1 VHHILL
7 IWSVFVSEA
16 SLHSSGANTIPFL
29 PTEIN
34 VDELFQRLV
43 ATGIVPQ
50 AEKADAD
57 IKKEEEVKS
66 IKPVDF
72 QQSETLKV

>member
-1 VHHILL
+1 VHRVVL
-7 IWSVFVSEA
+7 IWSVFVSES
-16 SLHSSGANTIPFL
+16 SLHSSGVNTIPFL

-57 IKKEEEVKS
+57 SKKEEEVKS

>member
-1 VHHILL
+1 VIG
-7 IWSVFVSEA
+7 VPEA
-16 SLHSSGANTIPFL
+16 QSKATGLSSIPFL
-29 PTEIN
+29 PAEIN
-34 VDELFQRLV
+34 VADLFQKLV

-57 IKKEEEVKS
+57 SKKEEEAKS

-72 QQSETLKV
+72 KQPETLRM

>member
-1 VHHILL
+1 ML

-16 SLHSSGANTIPFL
+16 SLRSTGASIIPFL

-57 IKKEEEVKS
+57 SKKEEEVKS

-72 QQSETLKV
+72 KQSETLKV

>member
-1 VHHILL
+1 MVGVQESSLP
-7 IWSVFVSEA
+7 STGA
-16 SLHSSGANTIPFL
+16 SSIPFL

-34 VDELFQRLV
+34 VVELFHKLV

-50 AEKADAD
+50 AEKADAES
-57 IKKEEEVKS
+57 KKEEEVKS

-72 QQSETLKV
+72 KQPETLKV

>member
-1 VHHILL
+1 MP
-7 IWSVFVSEA
+7 STGA
-16 SLHSSGANTIPFL
+16 SSIPFL

-57 IKKEEEVKS
+57 SKKEEEVKS
-66 IKPVDF
+66 IKLVDF
-72 QQSETLKV
+72 KQSETLKV